1 MRDINYGNEINDK
14 NDKISIDKTNN
25 MNNKNNVNNKNNM
38 NDIDNIGNINSR
50 NGIASMVIASVCF
63 AMMSVMV
70 KLSGG
75 RIPLFQQVFFRNI
88 VMIFFAIITLYAKN
102 ISIKVKKENIVR
114 LSLRCVFGFLGVIA
128 LFYANNHLLL
138 ANAQILQ
145 KTNPLFVAILAI
157 FILGEAPTLKRSLL
171 LIGGFVG
178 AFIIINP
185 TGDFHNIKASIIGL
199 SSALFGAIAYTMVG
213 KMSGRVD
220 KMVIIFY
227 FSLFSS
233 LASVIPM
240 VKSYVMPTALEWIY
254 LILIG
259 VFAAGGQYFITKAYT
274 SGRASTVAFFDYTG
288 VVISP
293 LLGLLIFSES
303 ISVRIIIGMVLIII
317 CGYLSS
323 RIREK

>member
-50 NGIASMVIASVCF
+50 NGIASMIIASVCF

-128 LFYANNHLLL
+128 LFYANNHLFL

-213 KMSGRVD
+213 KMSGAIEG
-220 KMVIIFY
+220 MFIIFY
-227 FSLFSS
+227 YSLFSM
-233 LASVIPM
+233 I
-240 VKSYVMPTALEWIY
+240 
-254 LILIG
+254 
-259 VFAAGGQYFITKAYT
+259 
-274 SGRASTVAFFDYTG
+274 
-288 VVISP
+288 
-293 LLGLLIFSES
+293 
-303 ISVRIIIGMVLIII
+303 
-317 CGYLSS
+317 
-323 RIREK
+323 